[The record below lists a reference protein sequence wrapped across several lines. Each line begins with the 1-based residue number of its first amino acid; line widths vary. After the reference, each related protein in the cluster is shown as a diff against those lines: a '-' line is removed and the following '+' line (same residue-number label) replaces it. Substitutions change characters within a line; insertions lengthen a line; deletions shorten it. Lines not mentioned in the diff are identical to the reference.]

1 MNNLKN
7 ITPQDMLEEAFRAL
21 YDRDSEDEAKRVQ
34 EEKELFN
41 YQIEWSNKFKDT
53 FAFVSEYGAKM
64 EMSINSDLDVK
75 SFNIDKCSIQVFN
88 GIYSLTVFPPRPGTD
103 RCKCLEHYLYDYTG
117 NKVLFLTL
125 PEITIHISKGLAKSN
140 ADKKHIY

>member
-1 MNNLKN
+1 M
-7 ITPQDMLEEAFRAL
+7 TPQDMLEEAFRAL

-41 YQIEWSNKFKDT
+41 YQIEWSNKFKET

-75 SFNIDKCSIQVFN
+75 SFNVDKCSIQVFN
-88 GIYSLTVFPPRPGTD
+88 GIYSLTVFPPMPGTD
-103 RCKCLEHYLYDYTG
+103 RCKCLEHYLYDHTG